1 MGARIN
7 TVPAVAARR
16 RRGLRMPS
24 KDGNQP
30 FLCDQVQRACET
42 SVKMAMGGSTFGRSE
57 ARCDEDEGCLPDV
70 IEKEK
75 DERQKQRS

>member
-1 MGARIN
+1 
-7 TVPAVAARR
+7 
-16 RRGLRMPS
+16 
-24 KDGNQP
+24 
-30 FLCDQVQRACET
+30 
-42 SVKMAMGGSTFGRSE
+42 MALGTFYVCSGMGGSTFGRSE